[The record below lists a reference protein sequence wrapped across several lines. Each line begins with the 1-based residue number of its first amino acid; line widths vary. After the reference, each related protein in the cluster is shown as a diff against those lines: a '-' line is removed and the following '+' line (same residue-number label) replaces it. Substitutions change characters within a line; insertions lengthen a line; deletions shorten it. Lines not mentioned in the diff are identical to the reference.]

1 MYSNFSV
8 LISLTFLPLA
18 FAQTAPQ
25 ATPPQVPPLY
35 EHVEVTATRVPE
47 SPDKVPAAI
56 EVFTGDELRA
66 RGARDLRGALA
77 FAIGVEIAP
86 GGDGGPASSVP
97 ALWGLKEFDAFL
109 LVVDGVPWG
118 GAFNPA
124 LTTLDLTDV
133 ERIEVLR
140 GPAPVM
146 YGATSFVGVIQVV
159 HKDTA
164 VNDRELIL
172 HGGSFGSGGATFST
186 SVPLAGNWTSR
197 LTVDG
202 EREGF
207 SDDRTA
213 YRRGHGLW
221 RVQRKGADQ
230 NRVWFNVDLNWLD
243 QDPASPRVR
252 DGKELSPLNPV
263 DANYNPD
270 GAFLNDHRVTL
281 MGGVDRRVAGGLWST
296 TLSVSHSDQNLLR
309 GFLQSLSD
317 SEDNAH
323 GFREKIGLTDVYIDS
338 HLSWRLPH
346 AVTFILGGDFL
357 HGEGNATGADFDYTV
372 PLNGSAATRV
382 TPPDV
387 LDVHI
392 EDRRDFAGAY
402 GSVEWS
408 PWERLRFD
416 AGLRLNITTEKQA
429 AGDAATPTET
439 ARQTNTHPSG
449 SVGASFTA
457 WQRNEDAA
465 RLFVNYRDTFKPAA
479 IDFGIGDN
487 EGGVNILK
495 PETAR
500 SVEGGLKGRFFR
512 GRVGAEAS
520 IFQMNFENLVIA
532 TNVNGSP
539 GLANAGTERFHGFET
554 GASLFLTDKVMARGT
569 YSYHDTEF
577 VDSIQL
583 FDGVPTQLAGKKLE
597 MSPRHLAGFGVMY
610 TPAKGLFG
618 GVEVSYT
625 GRRFL
630 TKRNTALAD
639 GFATIGFGV
648 GYRTRRWEL
657 RVDGR
662 NLTDRRDPI
671 SESEVGDAQYY
682 LMPSRRVDVTYLV
695 RF

>member
-1 MYSNFSV
+1 MYSSFSV
-8 LISLTFLPLA
+8 LIGLAFLPLA
-18 FAQTAPQ
+18 FAQTTPQ
-25 ATPPQVPPLY
+25 QLPPLY
-35 EHVEVTATRVPE
+35 ERVEVTATRVPE

-66 RGARDLRGALA
+66 RGARDLRSALA

-97 ALWGLKEFDAFL
+97 AFWGLKEFDAFL

-164 VNDRELIL
+164 VKDRELIL

-207 SDDRTA
+207 GDDRTA

-252 DGKELSPLNPV
+252 DGQTLSSQNPV

-281 MGGVDRRVAGGLWST
+281 MGGFERRAAGGLWST

-317 SEDNAH
+317 TEDNAH
-323 GFREKIGLTDVYIDS
+323 GFREKIGLTDVYLDA

-346 AVTFILGGDFL
+346 SVTLLLGGDYL

-372 PLNGSAATRV
+372 PLNGSAATAV

-392 EDRRDFAGAY
+392 NDRRDFAGAY

-416 AGLRLNITTEKQA
+416 AGLRLNVTTEKQA
-429 AGDAATPTET
+429 GGDAGTPTET
-439 ARQTNTHPSG
+439 ARQTNTRPSG
-449 SVGASFTA
+449 SVGASFAA

-495 PETAR
+495 PEMAR
-500 SVEGGLKGRFFR
+500 SVEGGIKGRFFR
-512 GRVGAEAS
+512 RRVGAEAS

-532 TNVNGSP
+532 TNVNGLP
-539 GLANAGTERFHGFET
+539 GLANAGTERFRGFET
-554 GASLFLTDKVMARGT
+554 GASMFLTDKVMARGT

-610 TPAKGLFG
+610 TPATGFFG

-630 TKRNTALAD
+630 NKRNTSLAD
-639 GFATIGFGV
+639 GFATIGFGA